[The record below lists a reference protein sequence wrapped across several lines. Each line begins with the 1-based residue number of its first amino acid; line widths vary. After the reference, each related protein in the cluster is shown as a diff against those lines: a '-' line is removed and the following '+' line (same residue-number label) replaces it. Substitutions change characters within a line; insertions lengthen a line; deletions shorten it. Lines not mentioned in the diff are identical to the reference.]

1 MPVVRRMVRLALLS
15 SMAFLLMLW
24 EVQLTPLLPFIPT
37 YLKYDPGDLPVLMG
51 GFAFGPAA
59 GASVA
64 LVKDLLFL
72 FSGKST
78 AGWIGVSANLLASIA
93 YVVPAAWVYRRLG
106 TRWALG
112 LAMLV
117 GTVSTS
123 AVMAVANYFVFLP
136 LWGVPAGQVG
146 TTVVTAITPFNLIKG
161 LLTGILALVAYPRLA
176 RVLDDPVFAA
186 PAEAPWAKEATEE
199 GRRP

>member
-1 MPVVRRMVRLALLS
+1 MVRRMVRLALLA

-24 EVQLTPLLPFIPT
+24 EIQLTPLLPFIPA

-59 GASVA
+59 GATVA

-78 AGWIGVSANLLASIA
+78 AGWIGVSANLLASLA
-93 YVVPAAWVYRRLG
+93 YVVPAAWVYRKLG

-123 AVMAVANYFVFLP
+123 AVMAVANYVVFLP
-136 LWGVPAGQVG
+136 LWGVPAEQVG
-146 TTVVTAITPFNLIKG
+146 ATVVTAITPFNLIKG
-161 LLTGILALVAYPRLA
+161 LLTGVLALVAYPRVA

-186 PAEAPWAKEATEE
+186 PAAEAWAGETAGEP
-199 GRRP
+199 RRP